1 MEARPDADPPGGER
15 HFTGGLASVRA
26 SATSCV
32 RNHRVIATSPV
43 IPEPSL
49 AAEPRVSAAGRGEV
63 DRLRA
68 AVHAFVRSFGLL
80 AGDRTPCGKPIP
92 VSHAHAL
99 LLLAEA
105 AARGEQPTQQ
115 RLGAALRIDKS
126 NVARLCAKM
135 ERAGHVVQRRSA
147 EDGRVR
153 LLVLTARGRRLAEEV
168 NRASLDRFGR
178 LLDAAPAPLRTSLAA
193 SLEALAAA
201 ASTLDPEVLE

>member
-1 MEARPDADPPGGER
+1 MVPAPSFPADPP
-15 HFTGGLASVRA
+15 
-26 SATSCV
+26 
-32 RNHRVIATSPV
+32 
-43 IPEPSL
+43 
-49 AAEPRVSAAGRGEV
+49 VSTAGRGEV

-105 AARGEQPTQQ
+105 AQRGEQPTQQ

-135 ERAGHVVQRRSA
+135 ERAGHVVRRRSA
-147 EDGRVR
+147 EDGRAR
-153 LLVLTARGRRLAEEV
+153 LLGLTARGTRLAEQV
-168 NRASLDRFGR
+168 NRASLARFGR
-178 LLDAAPAPLRTSLAA
+178 LLDAAPAALRASLSA

-201 ASTLDPEVLE
+201 ASTLDPEVPE